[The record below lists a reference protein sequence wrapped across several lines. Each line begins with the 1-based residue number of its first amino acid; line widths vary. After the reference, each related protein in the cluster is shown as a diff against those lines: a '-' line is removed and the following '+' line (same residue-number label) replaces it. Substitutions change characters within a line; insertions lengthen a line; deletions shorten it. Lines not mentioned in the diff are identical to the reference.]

1 MQGAYMKNK
10 SIEREPK
17 EERGLFAGYKPNRLS
32 LYLLMISAGR
42 SNELYDVILKD
53 MEQYKIK

>member
-1 MQGAYMKNK
+1 MKNK

-17 EERGLFAGYKPNRLS
+17 EEKGLFAGYKPNRLS
-32 LYLLMISAGR
+32 FYLLMISSR
-42 SNELYDVILKD
+42 RVDELYDVILRD